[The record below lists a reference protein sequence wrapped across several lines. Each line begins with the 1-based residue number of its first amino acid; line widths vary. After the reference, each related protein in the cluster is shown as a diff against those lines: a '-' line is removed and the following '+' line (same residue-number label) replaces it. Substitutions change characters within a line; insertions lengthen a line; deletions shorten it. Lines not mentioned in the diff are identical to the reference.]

1 MKTMRL
7 ITSLAALCAIT
18 NTGMSLA
25 ATDYVVPAEGF
36 VSSRTRAEVR
46 AELRAARADGSTS
59 VMRMDGDENRVL
71 AASAAAGAGSTR
83 RQVGEALA
91 SLRGSHPGRT
101 PDTLYF
107 GD

>member
-7 ITSLAALCAIT
+7 IRSLAALCAIT
-18 NTGMSLA
+18 NAGMSLA

-36 VSSRTRAEVR
+36 VSTRTRAEVR
-46 AELRAARADGSTS
+46 AELRAARADGSAS
-59 VMRMDGDENRVL
+59 VQRMDGDENRAL
-71 AASAAAGAGSTR
+71 AASAAAGAGVTR
-83 RQVGEALA
+83 RQAGEALA
-91 SLRGSHPGRT
+91 SLRGSHSHST